1 MKLKFNPLLA
11 GVALLALASAANA
24 GQPLTDRQM
33 DGVTAGLGN
42 NLLASA
48 NAAAIAIGNFSSDT
62 ISFTNTLTDQGIGSS
77 VAQSAATAVGDSA
90 ITASFIVV
98 GSNAFASGA
107 YN

>member
-48 NAAAIAIGNFSSDT
+48 NAAAIAIGNFSSET